1 MFFQSRVLNNFLE
14 FGYVINLK
22 VHFVDK
28 FGEKNAK
35 IEITLF
41 FFILQAHKVSLMIC
55 VCVYAYGICSNNCLG
70 NHEFVQK

>member
-41 FFILQAHKVSLMIC
+41 CFYITSPQGITNDMCLRIC
-55 VCVYAYGICSNNCLG
+55 VWNLF
-70 NHEFVQK
+70 E